1 MTHEETF
8 THEEAFI
15 REHDSGRSP
24 FQTPDGYF
32 EGFTER
38 LMARIAEEQPVAE
51 ASQKARIVQIPLW
64 RRSLRYAA
72 AIAVAAVALGGGAL
86 LYDRLQTPEQAWEV
100 DAAEY
105 AWDTGEL
112 DEVIDYEMLDN
123 QQIAYYLTEAY

>member
-1 MTHEETF
+1 MTKEDTF

-32 EGFTER
+32 EDFTER

-51 ASQKARIVQIPLW
+51 EPQKERIVQLPLL

-72 AIAVAAVALGGGAL
+72 AIAVAAMALGGGAL
-86 LYDRLQTPEQAWEV
+86 LYDRLQTTEQTWDV

-105 AWDTGEL
+105 AWDTDEL
-112 DEVIDYEMLDN
+112 DEVFDYEMLDN